1 MNEFNLNQIRFFKSF
16 ITLSLVVLVT
26 SLIIMIS
33 SSQKYRISEIEHSLE
48 DQLFMESLNLLY
60 GKSIWFVNDNSFEQ
74 IYKDNPDIKYI
85 NYARKSPNKLIISV
99 DLYRQ
104 LTNLVDLRS
113 SVDTYTILYENSY
126 VVSTTKTED
135 TLPVVMIENGPVKTG
150 FNGELIS
157 FFKTLD
163 NYQYTK
169 KSLQVKYDGEMFN
182 AYYGKTVYQLGDA
195 LDLGRKASIL
205 GTYLSDNSCDGTV
218 RFLTS
223 DSTIENCT

>member
-16 ITLSLVVLVT
+16 ITFSLVVLVT
-26 SLIIMIS
+26 SLIIMNI
-33 SSQKYRISEIEHSLE
+33 SSQKYGISEIEHSLE
-48 DQLFMESLNLLY
+48 DQLVMESLNLLY
-60 GKSIWFVNDNSFEQ
+60 GKSIWFINDNSFEQ

-126 VVSTTKTED
+126 VVSTPTIENV
-135 TLPVVMIENGPVKTG
+135 LPIVKIENGPVDSG
-150 FNGELIS
+150 FNGELITL
-157 FFKTLD
+157 FKTLD

-169 KSLQVKYDGEMFN
+169 QSLQIKYDGEAFN
-182 AYYGKTVYQLGDA
+182 AYYGKTTFQLGEA
-195 LDLGRKASIL
+195 VDLGKKASIL

-223 DSTIENCT
+223 ESTIENCN